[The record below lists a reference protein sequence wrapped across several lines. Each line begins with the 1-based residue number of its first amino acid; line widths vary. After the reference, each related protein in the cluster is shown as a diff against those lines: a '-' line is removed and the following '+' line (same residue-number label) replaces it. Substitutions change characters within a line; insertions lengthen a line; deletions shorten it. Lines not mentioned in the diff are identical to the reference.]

1 MVVNQTWT
9 GLLEPSAVRA
19 VSVPQPVPVVD
30 HATVAAL
37 QQLGRTEDLMFS
49 PNGRLLAIV
58 GHLANEIL
66 LLRVEVKPQACG
78 SVAIHLSAP
87 CSLKSDHLA
96 YPHGIGWLTDRI
108 CVVANRQGKACV
120 FSLPTDMSDESIHLD
135 PELVLGADLASPVQT
150 PGSVSARSLAPDCWE
165 VILCN
170 NYSHELSQH
179 LIELSPSI
187 RSVAES
193 ILIRRD
199 LDIPD
204 GVAQSPD
211 GRWMAVSNHN
221 EHAVRLYRNRPDLAM
236 NDHPDV
242 RLRGVNFPHGLR
254 FTSCG
259 RYLLVADAGLPFV
272 HIYESDNG
280 DWCQAATLPQSIRV
294 VDDQLYWRGRY
305 NPQEGGPKGIDFVPG
320 CNVIAVTNHEQ
331 PLAFFDLNS
340 VVTPG
345 SPASPLPGEHDSR
358 VVSLRRHANAQANQ
372 LRAARHEGS
381 MLTADLNGALA
392 TVSELRQVQQ
402 TLEERDRAH
411 RMVTEDLA
419 DKLDRCQR
427 ELNEVRASH
436 SWRVTAPCR
445 MVGSWVRHCFA
456 AVSKRPAATP

>member
-1 MVVNQTWT
+1 MNQTWT

-19 VSVPQPVPVVD
+19 VNVPKQVPVMD
-30 HATVAAL
+30 DATVAAL
-37 QQLGRTEDLMFS
+37 RQLGRTEDLMFS
-49 PNGRLLAIV
+49 PSGHMLAVV

-66 LLRVEVKPQACG
+66 LLKVEVKPQACG
-78 SVAIHLSAP
+78 TVSIHLNAP
-87 CSLKSDHLA
+87 CSLKSSHLA
-96 YPHGIGWLTDRI
+96 YPHGISWLTDRI

-120 FSLPTDMSDESIHLD
+120 FRLPTDMSDESIHLE

-150 PGSVSARSLAPDCWE
+150 PGSVSARRLAPDCWE

-193 ILIRRD
+193 TLIRRD
-199 LDIPD
+199 LSIPD

-221 EHAVRLYRNRPDLAM
+221 EHAVRLYRDRPDLAK

-272 HIYESDNG
+272 HIYGCDDG
-280 DWCQAATLPQSIRV
+280 DWYRAATLPQSIRV
-294 VDDQLYWRGRY
+294 VDDQLYWRGRH

-320 CNVIAVTNHEQ
+320 HNVLAVTNHEQ

-340 VVTPG
+340 VLKSG
-345 SPASPLPGEHDSR
+345 STASPLLGGHDSR
-358 VVSLRRHANAQANQ
+358 VVSLRRHVNAQANQ
-372 LRAARHEGS
+372 LLAARQEAS

-392 TVSELRQVQQ
+392 RVSELRQVQQ
-402 TLEERDRAH
+402 TLEERDQAQRV
-411 RMVTEDLA
+411 VTEDLA

-427 ELNEVRASH
+427 ELNAVRASR
-436 SWRVTAPCR
+436 SWRATAPCR

-456 AVSKRPAATP
+456 AVSRRPAATT